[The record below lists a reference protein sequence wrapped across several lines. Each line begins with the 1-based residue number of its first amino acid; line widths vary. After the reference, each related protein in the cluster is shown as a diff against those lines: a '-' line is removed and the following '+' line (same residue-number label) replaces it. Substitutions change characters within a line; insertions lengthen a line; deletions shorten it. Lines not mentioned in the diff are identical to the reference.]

1 MDTANSTVR
10 QVITCSLLAAAGW
23 LRPGYAVAQTSPF
36 QLAAAKFTDGQQQ
49 LDYLAPLQALL
60 LARQPLDPSAY
71 EQALATYYSFV
82 GRVAS
87 PTPAAT
93 RPGPAAFALAAPGT
107 LLPARAQATSVVLIN
122 EAHNQPAHRVYCRQ
136 LLAQLAP
143 LGYTLFAVEALDPA
157 DTAITRRQFPLSTS
171 GYYTSEP
178 NMGKLLR
185 AAVAQGYQVFGHE
198 LAESQEHEFADWRRR
213 SNYRDS
219 MQALNILRVLR
230 QHPQAKLLALVG
242 YDHVLEKERDGLKRL
257 GAYLRELGGIDPLTI
272 DQTQAYRPAA
282 GPAPTQPTVLV
293 RGQDGPPATMGSNT
307 GYVDMQVVHPVATQ
321 RQGRPSWLF
330 AAVGAAP
337 QVIAIPARY
346 RAGAHLVQLFDAQE
360 HRQYGRRAIPLDQCL
375 TRAGQ
380 RQVTLFAYEPGRPVT
395 VVYQLANLP

>member
-49 LDYLAPLQALL
+49 LDYLAPLRALL

-185 AAVAQGYQVFGHE
+185 AAAQQGYQVFGHE
-198 LAESQEHEFADWRRR
+198 LAESQEREFADWRQR